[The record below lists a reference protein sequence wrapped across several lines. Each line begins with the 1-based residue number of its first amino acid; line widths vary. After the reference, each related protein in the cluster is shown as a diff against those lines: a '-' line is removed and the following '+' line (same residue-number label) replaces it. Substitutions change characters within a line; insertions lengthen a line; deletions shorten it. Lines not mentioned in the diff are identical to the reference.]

1 MCVVNGMWGAWGP
14 FGACALK
21 GGKRCERNR
30 KRVCDDPMPSNGGAK
45 CTGDR
50 MLQYNYAQCKANSC
64 GKLLYTIRIT
74 EVILYVYI
82 LDLNLVFLA
91 FFVLFGTYACYFRF
105 PIG

>member
-1 MCVVNGMWGAWGP
+1 MMCVVNGMWGAWGP

-74 EVILYVYI
+74 EVILYICIYTDKHITFDRVQE
-82 LDLNLVFLA
+82 
-91 FFVLFGTYACYFRF
+91 
-105 PIG
+105 